1 MNDREV
7 GFGERLERWLKVLGM
22 KQSTFARA
30 VEVKPPTVHGW
41 LSGQEAP
48 RIDRLPA
55 IAAALNITLAEFFG
69 DLPKLGATRPAEPLP
84 EAELGPH
91 PGTGDVTRE
100 LDASAFTGSFDADG
114 TCPNCG
120 GHRGE
125 AA

>member
-1 MNDREV
+1 MTELEV
-7 GFGERLERWLKVLGM
+7 PFAERLERWLKVLGM

-30 VEVKPPTVHGW
+30 IDVKPPTVHGW

-55 IAAALNITLAEFFG
+55 IAAALDISLGEFFG
-69 DLPKLGATRPAEPLP
+69 PLPKLGATRRVPVTE
-84 EAELGPH
+84 EEERPH

-100 LDASAFTGSFDADG
+100 IDLNAVLAKSE
-114 TCPNCG
+114 TCPTCG
-120 GHRGE
+120 RHGE